1 LRLFVSSF
9 AQPRLESL
17 LLCSDDSVVRVLRR
31 VLTDLEIGVEHC
43 TDIDSAIQKL
53 TRQRFE
59 AVIVDCT
66 TKEIAAKI
74 LKGAHSAPANK
85 RAIAVAIIDGQS
97 ALKSAFELGAHFVLF
112 KPISLERTKASFR
125 SVRALMK
132 RERRRHSRIPVELS
146 VKLHSQNPP
155 RTIELVTAD
164 LSENGIAIKSRS
176 KLPATFRVRFTL
188 PGVVNEID
196 CRGEVAWQGNDL
208 QGIRFCDLPDDQS
221 SRIKSWIFRHLQ
233 GGDADDPPVNCR
245 LTDLSLN
252 ACYLETESPFPIRT
266 RLQIVMKV
274 RDMEIPVE
282 GMVRVM
288 HPGAGIGVQFTRQN
302 AEEKKRVEAFI
313 HTLVNN
319 EGAVPEIEVRPDAID
334 NSPTAFSAAHIDAE
348 HDPLLSLFHVGNELP
363 PDEFHAELR
372 KQRGATEQVAT

>member
-1 LRLFVSSF
+1 MSSF
-9 AQPRLESL
+9 AQPRLQSL
-17 LLCSDDSVVRVLRR
+17 LLCTDDSVVRVLRR

-43 TDIDSAIQKL
+43 TDVDSAIQRL

-132 RERRRHSRIPVELS
+132 RERRRHSRIPLELS
-146 VKLHSQNPP
+146 VELHSQNPS
-155 RTIELVTAD
+155 RTVDVVTAD
-164 LSENGIAIKSRS
+164 LSENGIAIKGKA
-176 KLPATFRVRFTL
+176 KLPPSFQVRFTL
-188 PGVVNEID
+188 PGATSAID
-196 CRGEVAWQGNDL
+196 CRGEVAWQGKDL
-208 QGIRFCDLPDDQS
+208 QGIRFCDLSDDQS

-233 GGDADDPPVNCR
+233 GGDGDDPPVSCR
-245 LTDLSLN
+245 LTDLSSN
-252 ACYLETESPFPIRT
+252 ACYLETESPFPVRT

-274 RDMEIPVE
+274 SNMELPVE

-302 AEEKKRVEAFI
+302 SEEKKRVEDFI
-313 HTLVNN
+313 HTLVNSQ
-319 EGAVPEIEVRPDAID
+319 GVVPQIEVRPDAID
-334 NSPTAFSAAHIDAE
+334 NSPNAFSAAHVDGD
-348 HDPLLSLFHVGNELP
+348 HDPLLSLFHLGNELP
-363 PDEFHAELR
+363 ADEFRAELR
-372 KQRGATEQVAT
+372 KQRGVTAEVGT

>member
-1 LRLFVSSF
+1 MSSF
-9 AQPRLESL
+9 AQPRLQSL
-17 LLCSDDSVVRVLRR
+17 LLCTDDSVVRVLRR

-43 TDIDSAIQKL
+43 TDVDSAIQRL

-132 RERRRHSRIPVELS
+132 RERRRHSRIPLELS
-146 VKLHSQNPP
+146 VELHSQNPS
-155 RTIELVTAD
+155 RTVDVVTAD
-164 LSENGIAIKSRS
+164 LSENGIAIKGKA
-176 KLPATFRVRFTL
+176 KLPPSFQVRFTL
-188 PGVVNEID
+188 PGGTSAID
-196 CRGEVAWQGNDL
+196 CRGEVAWQGKDL
-208 QGIRFCDLPDDQS
+208 QGIRFCDLSDDQS

-233 GGDADDPPVNCR
+233 GGDGDDPPVSCR
-245 LTDLSLN
+245 LTDLSSN
-252 ACYLETESPFPIRT
+252 ACYLETESPFPVRT

-274 RDMEIPVE
+274 SNMELPVE

-302 AEEKKRVEAFI
+302 SEEKKRVEDFI
-313 HTLVNN
+313 HTLVNSQ
-319 EGAVPEIEVRPDAID
+319 GVVPQIEVRPDAID
-334 NSPTAFSAAHIDAE
+334 NSPNAFSAAHVDGD
-348 HDPLLSLFHVGNELP
+348 HDPLLSLFHLGNELP
-363 PDEFHAELR
+363 ADEFRAELR
-372 KQRGATEQVAT
+372 KQRGVTAEVGT

>member
-1 LRLFVSSF
+1 VSSF
-9 AQPRLESL
+9 VQPGLQSL
-17 LLCSDDSVVRVLRR
+17 LLCSDDTVVRVLRR

-43 TDIDSAIQKL
+43 TDLDSAVQKL

-66 TKEIAAKI
+66 TQEIAAKI

-97 ALKSAFELGAHFVLF
+97 GLKSAFQLGAHFVLF

-146 VKLHSQNPP
+146 VKLHTESPS
-155 RTIELVTAD
+155 RTVEVVTAD
-164 LSENGIAIKSRS
+164 LSENGIAIKSKS
-176 KLPATFRVRFTL
+176 KLPPAFRVRFTL
-188 PGVVNEID
+188 PGAANEID
-196 CRGEVAWQGNDL
+196 CRGEVAWHGSDL
-208 QGIRFCDLPDDQS
+208 QGVRFCDLSEDQS
-221 SRIKSWIFRHLQ
+221 ARIKSWIFRQLQ

-252 ACYLETESPFPIRT
+252 ACYLETESPFPVRT

-274 RDMEIPVE
+274 RNMELPVE

-302 AEEKKRVEAFI
+302 AEEKKRVEDFI
-313 HTLVNN
+313 HTLVNS
-319 EGAVPEIEVRPDAID
+319 EGAVPEIEVCPDAID
-334 NSPTAFSAAHIDAE
+334 NTPNAFSAAHVHGE
-348 HDPLLSLFHVGNELP
+348 HDPLLSLFHVGSELP

-372 KQRGATEQVAT
+372 KQRGITEQVGT

>member
-1 LRLFVSSF
+1 VSSY
-9 AQPRLESL
+9 AQPGLQSL
-17 LLCSDDSVVRVLRR
+17 LLCSDDTVVRVLRR

-43 TDIDSAIQKL
+43 TDLDSAVQKL

-66 TKEIAAKI
+66 TQEIAAKI

-97 ALKSAFELGAHFVLF
+97 GLKSAFQLGAHFVLF

-146 VKLHSQNPP
+146 VKLHTENPS
-155 RTIELVTAD
+155 RTVEVVTAD
-164 LSENGIAIKSRS
+164 VSENGIAIKSRS
-176 KLPATFRVRFTL
+176 KLPPAFRVRFTL
-188 PGVVNEID
+188 PGATNEID

-208 QGIRFCDLPDDQS
+208 QGVRFCDIPEDQS
-221 SRIKSWIFRHLQ
+221 ARVKSWIFRQLQ

-252 ACYLETESPFPIRT
+252 ACYLETESPFPVRT

-274 RDMEIPVE
+274 RELELPVE

-302 AEEKKRVEAFI
+302 AEEKKRVEDFI
-313 HTLVNN
+313 HTLVNS

-334 NSPTAFSAAHIDAE
+334 NTPNAFSAAHVHGE
-348 HDPLLSLFHVGNELP
+348 HDPLLSLFHVGGELP

-372 KQRGATEQVAT
+372 KQRGITEQVGT

>member
-1 LRLFVSSF
+1 MSSF
-9 AQPRLESL
+9 AQPGLQSL

-43 TDIDSAIQKL
+43 TDVDTAIQRL

-66 TKEIAAKI
+66 TKEIAAKV
-74 LKGAHSAPANK
+74 LKGTHSAPANK

-132 RERRRHSRIPVELS
+132 RERRRHSRIPVELT
-146 VKLHSQNPP
+146 VKLSSQNPS
-155 RTIELVTAD
+155 RTVEVVTAD

-176 KLPATFRVRFTL
+176 KLPAAFRVRFTL
-188 PGVVNEID
+188 PGAVNDIE
-196 CRGEVAWQGNDL
+196 CRGEVAWHGRDL
-208 QGIRFCDLPDDQS
+208 QGVRFCDLSDDQS
-221 SRIKSWIFRHLQ
+221 ARIKSWIFRQLQ
-233 GGDADDPPVNCR
+233 GGDPDDPPVSCR

-252 ACYLETESPFPIRT
+252 ACYLETESPFPVRT

-274 RDMEIPVE
+274 GEMELPVE

-302 AEEKKRVEAFI
+302 AEEKKRVEDFI
-313 HTLVNN
+313 HTLMNSD
-319 EGAVPEIEVRPDAID
+319 GAVPEIEVRPDAID
-334 NSPTAFSAAHIDAE
+334 NSASAFSAVHIEGD

-363 PDEFHAELR
+363 PAEFHAELR
-372 KQRGATEQVAT
+372 KQRSVTAEVSI

>member
-1 LRLFVSSF
+1 MSSF
-9 AQPRLESL
+9 AQPGLQSL

-43 TDIDSAIQKL
+43 TELDGAIQKL

-74 LKGAHSAPANK
+74 LKGTHSSPANK

-146 VKLHSQNPP
+146 VKLHTENPS
-155 RTIELVTAD
+155 RTVEVLTAD
-164 LSENGIAIKSRS
+164 LSENGIAIKSKS
-176 KLPATFRVRFTL
+176 KLPPAFRVRFTL
-188 PGVVNEID
+188 PGAANEID
-196 CRGEVAWQGNDL
+196 CRGEVAWHGNDL
-208 QGIRFCDLPDDQS
+208 QGIRFCDLSEDQS
-221 SRIKSWIFRHLQ
+221 SRIKSWIFRQLQ

-252 ACYLETESPFPIRT
+252 ACYLETESPFPVRT

-274 RDMEIPVE
+274 RQMELPVE

-302 AEEKKRVEAFI
+302 AEEKKRVEEFI
-313 HTLVNN
+313 HTLVNS

-334 NSPTAFSAAHIDAE
+334 NSPSAFSAARIEGD
-348 HDPLLSLFHVGNELP
+348 HDPLLSLFHMGSELP

-372 KQRGATEQVAT
+372 KQRGVTAEVGT

>member
-1 LRLFVSSF
+1 MSSF
-9 AQPRLESL
+9 VQPGLQSL
-17 LLCSDDSVVRVLRR
+17 LLCSDDTVVRVLRR

-43 TDIDSAIQKL
+43 TDLDSAVQKL

-66 TKEIAAKI
+66 TQEIAAKI

-97 ALKSAFELGAHFVLF
+97 GLKSAFQLGAHFVLF

-146 VKLHSQNPP
+146 VKLHTENPS
-155 RTIELVTAD
+155 RTVEVVTAD
-164 LSENGIAIKSRS
+164 ISENGIAIKSKS
-176 KLPATFRVRFTL
+176 KLPAAFRVRFTL
-188 PGVVNEID
+188 PGAANEIG
-196 CRGEVAWQGNDL
+196 CRGEVAWHGNDL
-208 QGIRFCDLPDDQS
+208 QGIRFCDLPEDQS
-221 SRIKSWIFRHLQ
+221 ARIKSWIFRQLQ

-252 ACYLETESPFPIRT
+252 ACYLETESPFPVRT

-274 RDMEIPVE
+274 RKLELPVE

-302 AEEKKRVEAFI
+302 AEEKKRVEDFI
-313 HTLVNN
+313 HTLVKS

-334 NSPTAFSAAHIDAE
+334 NSPSAFSAAHIDGE
-348 HDPLLSLFHVGNELP
+348 HDPLLSLFHVGGELP

-372 KQRGATEQVAT
+372 KQRSITEQVGI

>member
-1 LRLFVSSF
+1 MEPGLQ
-9 AQPRLESL
+9 AL
-17 LLCSDDSVVRVLRR
+17 LLCDDDKVVRVLRR
-31 VLTDLEIGVEHC
+31 VLSELEIGVEHC
-43 TDIDSAIQKL
+43 TDPDTAIQKI

-59 AVIVDCT
+59 GVIIDCT
-66 TKEIAAKI
+66 IPEVAARV
-74 LKGAHSAPANK
+74 LKGTRSAPANK
-85 RAIAVAIIDGQS
+85 RAIAVAIIDSQI
-97 ALKSAFELGAHFVLF
+97 ALKGASELGAHFVLF

-146 VKLHSQNPP
+146 VKLHTENPS
-155 RTIELVTAD
+155 RTIEVVTAD
-164 LSENGIAIKSRS
+164 LSENGLAVKSKS
-176 KLPATFRVRFTL
+176 KLPPAFRVRFTL
-188 PGVVNEID
+188 PGAANEID
-196 CRGEVAWQGNDL
+196 CRGELAWQGNDL

-221 SRIKSWIFRHLQ
+221 SRIKSWIFRQLQ
-233 GGDADDPPVNCR
+233 GGDADDPPVSCR

-252 ACYLETESPFPIRT
+252 ACYLETESPFPVRT

-274 RDMEIPVE
+274 RNMELPVE

-302 AEEKKRVEAFI
+302 AEEKKRVEDFI
-313 HTLVNN
+313 HTLVNS

-334 NSPTAFSAAHIDAE
+334 NSPSAFSAAQVDGD
-348 HDPLLSLFHVGNELP
+348 HDPLLSLFHGGSELP

-372 KQRGATEQVAT
+372 KQRRVTEQVGI

>member
-1 LRLFVSSF
+1 MSSF
-9 AQPRLESL
+9 AQPGLQSL

-43 TDIDSAIQKL
+43 TDVDSAIQRL

-66 TKEIAAKI
+66 TQEIAAKI

-97 ALKSAFELGAHFVLF
+97 ALKSAFQLGAHFVLF

-146 VKLHSQNPP
+146 VNLHTENPS
-155 RTIELVTAD
+155 RTIEVVTAD
-164 LSENGIAIKSRS
+164 LSENGLAIKSKS
-176 KLPATFRVRFTL
+176 KLPPAFRVRFTL
-188 PGVVNEID
+188 PGGANEID
-196 CRGEVAWQGNDL
+196 CRGELAWQGNDL
-208 QGIRFCDLPDDQS
+208 QGVRFCDLSQEQS
-221 SRIKSWIFRHLQ
+221 TRIKFWIFRQLQ

-252 ACYLETESPFPIRT
+252 ACYLETESPFPVRT

-274 RDMEIPVE
+274 RELELPVE

-288 HPGAGIGVQFTRQN
+288 HPGAGIGVQFARQN
-302 AEEKKRVEAFI
+302 AEEKRRVEDFI
-313 HTLVNN
+313 QTLINN
-319 EGAVPEIEVRPDAID
+319 QGAVPEIEVRPDAID
-334 NSPTAFSAAHIDAE
+334 NSPNAFSAAHVDAE

-372 KQRGATEQVAT
+372 KQRGATEQVGT

>member
-1 LRLFVSSF
+1 VSSF
-9 AQPRLESL
+9 EQPGLQSL

-43 TDIDSAIQKL
+43 TDLDSAIQKL

-66 TKEIAAKI
+66 SQEVAAKI
-74 LKGAHSAPANK
+74 LKGTHSAPANK

-146 VKLHSQNPP
+146 VKLHTENPS
-155 RTIELVTAD
+155 RTVEVVTAD
-164 LSENGIAIKSRS
+164 LSENGIAIKSKS
-176 KLPATFRVRFTL
+176 KLPPAFRVRFAL
-188 PGVVNEID
+188 PGAAKEID
-196 CRGEVAWQGNDL
+196 CRGEVAWHGNDL
-208 QGIRFCDLPDDQS
+208 QGVRFCDLSEDQS
-221 SRIKSWIFRHLQ
+221 SRIKSWIFRQLQ

-252 ACYLETESPFPIRT
+252 ACYLETESPFPVRT

-274 RDMEIPVE
+274 RELELPVE
-282 GMVRVM
+282 GMVRIM

-302 AEEKKRVEAFI
+302 AEEKKRVEDFI
-313 HTLVNN
+313 QTLVSSQ
-319 EGAVPEIEVRPDAID
+319 GAVPEIEVRPDSID
-334 NSPTAFSAAHIDAE
+334 NSPSAFSAAHVDGD
-348 HDPLLSLFHVGNELP
+348 HDPLLSLFQVGSELP
-363 PDEFHAELR
+363 ANEFHAELR
-372 KQRGATEQVAT
+372 KQRGATAEVGI

>member
-1 LRLFVSSF
+1 MSSF
-9 AQPRLESL
+9 AQPGLQSL

-43 TDIDSAIQKL
+43 TELDSAIQKL

-146 VKLHSQNPP
+146 VKLHTENPS
-155 RTIELVTAD
+155 RTVEVVTAD
-164 LSENGIAIKSRS
+164 LSENGIAIKGKS
-176 KLPATFRVRFTL
+176 KLPPSFQVRFSL
-188 PGVVNEID
+188 PGNANAID

-208 QGIRFCDLPDDQS
+208 QGIRFCDLPEDQS
-221 SRIKSWIFRHLQ
+221 SRIKSWIFRQLQ
-233 GGDADDPPVNCR
+233 GGDADDPPVSCR

-252 ACYLETESPFPIRT
+252 ACYLETESPFPVRT

-274 RDMEIPVE
+274 RDMELPVE

-302 AEEKKRVEAFI
+302 AGEKKRVEDFI
-313 HTLVNN
+313 HTLVNS
-319 EGAVPEIEVRPDAID
+319 EGAVPEIEVHPDAID
-334 NSPTAFSAAHIDAE
+334 NSPNAFSAAHIDAE
-348 HDPLLSLFHVGNELP
+348 HDPLLSLFGVGGELP

-372 KQRGATEQVAT
+372 KQRRVTEQVGI